1 MSRAHAF
8 LWLCYHYL
16 EPSSTDGDDNY
27 DEDGPSNPFADHR
40 RDSMP
45 SFVFLS
51 EEGAAQENNDP
62 PEEIT
67 LGGKLVAQRAE
78 ILKSHEEKESNKALI
93 TASAVALGGDEEVVP
108 DGTER
113 KMKGRRG
120 VAKAKPSTSK
130 VKKTAG
136 KSRRSKLKEEAAEG
150 EICTP
155 APESENGH
163 DVPQRKYIHFRLQLE
178 FKIFESTVATTHPIT
193 NQYPHHQYQRQPLP
207 TMETHVT
214 IHRNSSSLA
223 AGPSGVDPPHRHRFS
238 PYSKSSSKQMHD
250 RPQRS
255 LSRLHSVAPRS
266 MLQRK
271 LELSL
276 QTYDLFVT
284 FESQTL
290 GT

>member
-1 MSRAHAF
+1 
-8 LWLCYHYL
+8 
-16 EPSSTDGDDNY
+16 
-27 DEDGPSNPFADHR
+27 
-40 RDSMP
+40 MP

>member
-1 MSRAHAF
+1 
-8 LWLCYHYL
+8 
-16 EPSSTDGDDNY
+16 
-27 DEDGPSNPFADHR
+27 
-40 RDSMP
+40 MP

-163 DVPQRKYIHFRLQLE
+163 DVPQL
-178 FKIFESTVATTHPIT
+178 ATTHPIT

-266 MLQRK
+266 MLQHTWHIISTTDPLLDSDNEELEGEHIRHDYIQRLRVISALRRK
-271 LELSL
+271 EPTPESEQIVMQVAVADPHGYLS
-276 QTYDLFVT
+276 D
-284 FESQTL
+284 
-290 GT
+290 